1 MDNTNTNTQEPIFS
15 PDSKGLQ
22 QLLAFIKKRAFQDPT
37 RSLNLI
43 DDGLKIA
50 NRYINPS
57 FRLDLLTFKGGI
69 LIQKGLFPHA
79 LSIFE
84 EALSIATRIK
94 DDISLSRIYNNI
106 GLIYKSPAK
115 YTEALEVFTQSLKYS
130 ESKQNP
136 YIYSNIGAILY
147 IREDWDKA

>member
-69 LIQKGLFPHA
+69 LI
-79 LSIFE
+79 
-84 EALSIATRIK
+84 
-94 DDISLSRIYNNI
+94 
-106 GLIYKSPAK
+106 
-115 YTEALEVFTQSLKYS
+115 
-130 ESKQNP
+130 
-136 YIYSNIGAILY
+136 
-147 IREDWDKA
+147 